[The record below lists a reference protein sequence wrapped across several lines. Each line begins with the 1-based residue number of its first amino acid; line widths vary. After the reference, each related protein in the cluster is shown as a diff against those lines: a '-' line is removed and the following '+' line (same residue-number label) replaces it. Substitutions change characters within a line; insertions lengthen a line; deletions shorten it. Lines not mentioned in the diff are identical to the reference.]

1 MFRILGNWSSTSVA
15 MGTRLGLVQT
25 CRNINAGKIIFE
37 HTDAD
42 KFEDS

>member
-1 MFRILGNWSSTSVA
+1 
-15 MGTRLGLVQT
+15 MGIRLGLVQM

-37 HTDAD
+37 PPNAD